1 MLLAGL
7 PMSPAEIPHDLGGVA
22 AVALL
27 LGMKHGFDADHLAA
41 IDGLTRCNY
50 ATRPRLARLSGVLF
64 SLGHG
69 AVVVATAMIVA
80 TLAQAWRVPEWL
92 ESFGAWVSI
101 VVLCLLAA
109 LNIDSALSTPSHHVA
124 RLVGWRSRRFSRLLT
139 SGNPLAVAAI
149 GALFA
154 FSFDTLSQASL
165 FAVAANP
172 FGGWMTALLLASLF
186 VVGMLLSDGL
196 NGIWISRLIRRSDE
210 TARVASR
217 VMAVAVSAVSLLTA
231 TFGASKLLLP
241 QLDAWAEGK
250 ELWLG
255 AFVMLVIFTSF
266 LLGMRLARRQGA
278 KPVDQPA
285 ATVTPN

>member
-1 MLLAGL
+1 
-7 PMSPAEIPHDLGGVA
+7 
-22 AVALL
+22 
-27 LGMKHGFDADHLAA
+27 
-41 IDGLTRCNY
+41 
-50 ATRPRLARLSGVLF
+50 
-64 SLGHG
+64 
-69 AVVVATAMIVA
+69 
-80 TLAQAWRVPEWL
+80 
-92 ESFGAWVSI
+92 
-101 VVLCLLAA
+101 
-109 LNIDSALSTPSHHVA
+109 
-124 RLVGWRSRRFSRLLT
+124 LLT

-231 TFGASKLLLP
+231 AFGASKLLLP

-266 LLGMRLARRQGA
+266 LLGMRLARRQGT